1 MAVRDLIVQDMTTT
15 QKMKFF
21 VKDFLSK
28 CDQIHRKLWI
38 WSHLLKKSL
47 MEDFI
52 FCARDDLV
60 NPKTLINFT
69 SMKESLSIVVKL
81 YLVFN
86 RHFVAR
92 HLHRNVIVILRNTDI
107 YTKKLET
114 SYRLKHAQVLYFC
127 ILFLYTLILMTT
139 NTASNL

>member
-1 MAVRDLIVQDMTTT
+1 
-15 QKMKFF
+15 
-21 VKDFLSK
+21 
-28 CDQIHRKLWI
+28 
-38 WSHLLKKSL
+38 

-60 NPKTLINFT
+60 NPKTLIYFT
-69 SMKESLSIVVKL
+69 SMKESLSIVGKL